1 MMRKSKSTKEEGQK
15 TERKAQGKPWKT
27 RKGKKNMR
35 RTPSRNQESCFKRH
49 ALVVVA
55 HANLRQ
61 PQAVTQSIAANLKK
75 HSDAKRKRG
84 RGRSNSTQSQA
95 AARSNQEF
103 INVTGNHLLGKRGG
117 RAAEYGAT

>member
-1 MMRKSKSTKEEGQK
+1 MKEYGVTDEEIEKHKGGRAENRAESTGQTMENKEGEN
-15 TERKAQGKPWKT
+15 
-27 RKGKKNMR
+27 NMR

-61 PQAVTQSIAANLKK
+61 PQAVTQSIAANPKK

-103 INVTGNHLLGKRGG
+103 INVTGNHLLGKKGLS
-117 RAAEYGAT
+117 

>member
-1 MMRKSKSTKEEGQK
+1 MRYGGAAGGGLSSGRKRYK
-15 TERKAQGKPWKT
+15 TT
-27 RKGKKNMR
+27 
-35 RTPSRNQESCFKRH
+35 KRH